1 MTMTDP
7 IADMLTRVRNA
18 VRVKK
23 HSITMP
29 ASRMKVGI
37 ARVLKDE
44 GYIQGFDV
52 HSPQD
57 EAAEKGITLRGPD
70 SHPVLRLELKYGPD
84 GEVLIQ
90 HVQRYSKPG
99 CRRYRGC
106 KDIPEVLNGLGI
118 TILSTPKG
126 ILSDRE
132 ARKENVGGEV
142 LCSIY

>member
-23 HSITMP
+23 SAVTMP

-44 GYIQGFDV
+44 GYINGFQV
-52 HSPQD
+52 L
-57 EAAEKGITLRGPD
+57 EAEGDGPGK
-70 SHPVLRLELKYGPD
+70 HPALELSLKYGPD

-90 HVQRYSKPG
+90 HLQRYSRPG

-106 KDIPEVLNGLGI
+106 KDIPDVLNGLGI

-142 LCSIY
+142 LCSVY

>member
-7 IADMLTRVRNA
+7 ISDMLTRIRNA

-23 HSITMP
+23 HNVSMP

-44 GYIQGFDV
+44 GYIEAFEV
-52 HSPQD
+52 HTD
-57 EAAEKGITLRGPD
+57 EAKP
-70 SHPVLRLELKYGPD
+70 SHSSLQLALKYGPD

-90 HVQRYSKPG
+90 HLQRFSKPG

-106 KDIPEVLNGLGI
+106 KDIPDVLNGLGI

-126 ILSDRE
+126 VLSDRE

-142 LCSIY
+142 LCTVY